1 MSVSGMTAP
10 MTLQDVNEALT
21 ELPEGKRMNKLA
33 KSVTYEKLVNKVQNN
48 EQPQDISTAWE
59 KNTDYFSFQ
68 NLCH

>member
-33 KSVTYEKLVNKVQNN
+33 KSVMYEKLVNKVQNN
-48 EQPQDISTAWE
+48 EQPQDISTA
-59 KNTDYFSFQ
+59 
-68 NLCH
+68 